1 MSDQSLLSSSLFRAA
16 SSGTP
21 DEILALLAKGANP
34 AASGSQALCL
44 AAERGRVDCLRLLI
58 PRSNPQAAN
67 CLPLRLAAERGH
79 AQCVQELI
87 PHSHEKGAHAALLL
101 ASGCGYAECV
111 KFLLGACDARHDNS
125 AALLWAAS
133 SGRADCVSLLLPA
146 SDPLACCGAALR
158 QAIGRGHAG
167 VVVAMLDHGADYENG
182 CCLPSLVDRAIASG
196 LHEVAAILAAYIE
209 RLALARSLPKGLVHA
224 SRARI

>member
-1 MSDQSLLSSSLFRAA
+1 MLGRGARARGLPQTSHSKIQSASCQLSSAA
-16 SSGTP
+16 SSR
-21 DEILALLAKGANP
+21 GARTR
-34 AASGSQALCL
+34 AMC
-44 AAERGRVDCLRLLI
+44 
-58 PRSNPQAAN
+58 PRA
-67 CLPLRLAAERGH
+67 
-79 AQCVQELI
+79 
-87 PHSHEKGAHAALLL
+87 HSPPNEKGAHAALLL

-111 KFLLGACDARHDNS
+111 KFLLGACSARHDNS
-125 AALLWAAS
+125 AALLLAAS

-167 VVVAMLDHGADYENG
+167 VVVAMLDHGADYENC

-196 LHEVAAILAAYIE
+196 QHEVAAILAAYIE